1 MNSHENAV
9 LTARG
14 RARLLERIGAI
25 GLAEA
30 ATESG
35 ISLRTAY
42 KWKARFKASGVSGL
56 TDRSSRPAQLR
67 RALADEDR
75 AEALRYRGQ
84 RWTIRRIA
92 THLQKPYATVR
103 RFLAQEGQGRL
114 PAMEPPPPVRRY
126 EYPEAGQMLHL
137 DTKKLGRI
145 EKAGHRIT
153 GDPRDHSRGAG
164 WEVLHLA
171 IDDHSRMAYTEV
183 LGNEKKATTTGFLE
197 RALQW
202 FAEHGVSTQR
212 LMTDNGSAYRSQPF
226 AAALRQRN
234 IRHVFTRPY
243 TPRTNG
249 KAERFV
255 QTALR
260 EWAYAYTYNHSTERT
275 QHLARWNHFYN
286 HHRQHSA
293 LGYKPPISRLPLNNL
308 SNLNI

>member
-14 RARLLERIGAI
+14 RARLMERLVVVGI
-25 GLAEA
+25 A
-30 ATESG
+30 AAAMECG
-35 ISLRTAY
+35 ISIRTAY
-42 KWKARFKASGVSGL
+42 KWKARFKAEGASGL
-56 TDRSSRPAQLR
+56 CDRSSRPQALR
-67 RALADEDR
+67 QALSASDR
-75 AEALRYRGQ
+75 AEALRCRAL

-92 THLQKPYATVR
+92 THLQRPYATVR
-103 RFLAQEGQGRL
+103 RYLAQQGQGRL
-114 PAMEPPPPVRRY
+114 PRLENPPPVVRY
-126 EYPEAGQMLHL
+126 EHPTPGAMLHL

-145 EKAGHRIT
+145 EKTGHRIT
-153 GDPRDHSRGAG
+153 GDPRDHTRGAG

-183 LGNEKKATTTGFLE
+183 LGDEKKGTTTGFLE
-197 RALQW
+197 RALAW
-202 FAEHGVSTQR
+202 FAAHGVITQR

-226 AAALRQRN
+226 AAALRQRG

-260 EWAYAYTYNHSTERT
+260 EWAYAHTYQHSTERT
-275 QHLARWNHFYN
+275 QHLAQWSHFYN

-293 LGYKPPISRLPLNNL
+293 IGFKPPISRLPLNNL
-308 SNLNI
+308 SNLHI